1 MLSACHGGKLRWS
14 KEPWLCRKYEL
25 NSLYEDRRIGKKY
38 NTSAMRS
45 KLNAV
50 HVLLI
55 FNYHHPT
62 GISKIG
68 LSRCCHLTKNW
79 ENAFNTRLSTAIGRL
94 LMHGTA
100 ESGLLLQ

>member
-1 MLSACHGGKLRWS
+1 MLPLCHRRDLRWS
-14 KEPWLCRKYEL
+14 KESWLCRNYKL
-25 NSLYEDRRIGKKY
+25 NSFYENRRIGKKY
-38 NTSAMRS
+38 NTSVMRS
-45 KLNAV
+45 KLDAV

-94 LMHGTA
+94 LVHGTA